1 MTSKEFIIAIESYY
15 GQYNNDFVKKVI
27 FDYKMLSFSN
37 SDIFNF
43 LYTLVIMV
51 GMTLLIWGI
60 NLNMLLLIGLVHYF
74 FFWLY
79 LHKYKKSKIV
89 SDEDREEIDEIIK
102 ILNQE
107 LNDRKTKNPS

>member
-1 MTSKEFIIAIESYY
+1 MTKIEKEANLYK
-15 GQYNNDFVKKVI
+15 DLPTKKLKKVI
-27 FDYKMLSFSN
+27 FNYKILSYSN

-51 GMTLLIWGI
+51 GMSLIIWGL

-79 LHKYKKSKIV
+79 LHKYKNSKIV
-89 SDEDREEIDEIIK
+89 SDKDREEIDEIIN

-107 LNDRKTKNPS
+107 LNNRKTKNPS

>member
-1 MTSKEFIIAIESYY
+1 MNRDKITKEASIYK
-15 GQYNNDFVKKVI
+15 NLPTKKLKKVI

-79 LHKYKKSKIV
+79 LHKYKNSKIV